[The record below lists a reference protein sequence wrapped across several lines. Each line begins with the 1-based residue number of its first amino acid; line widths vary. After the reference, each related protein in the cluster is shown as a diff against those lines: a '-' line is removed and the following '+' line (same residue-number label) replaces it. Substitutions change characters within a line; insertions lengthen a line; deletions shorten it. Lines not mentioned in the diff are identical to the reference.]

1 MNIVESMIELR
12 VDALLK
18 ELEIIAEEIIT
29 TGQVKSKSLA
39 IADIT
44 TQDELDPELAKRL
57 GIVHIQLG
65 LLKTLVGE

>member
-18 ELEIIAEEIIT
+18 ELEIIAEEIIA
-29 TGQVKSKSLA
+29 TGQAKSKSLA

-44 TQDELDPELAKRL
+44 TQDELDPKLAERL